1 MQVESIFST
10 SYLIGAGPNGKTE
23 VHRKEVDQQG
33 RVYHTVETHPYFS
46 YAANGRLE
54 AVKEIGKNI
63 DKFA

>member
-33 RVYHTVETHPYFS
+33 RTYHTVESYPFFS
-46 YAANGRLE
+46 YSAYGTIE
-54 AVKEIGKNI
+54 AVKEIGKNV
-63 DKFA
+63 DKLA